1 MPDQFS
7 GACESVPSTSRESLP
22 GRRRVLPV
30 VSVIREGRVERFV
43 ETDPTLSSAAW
54 TGMALEEHSV
64 PPSVNSRHEHVENF
78 LQVILGGSGKY
89 EVLTGGRTLRFD
101 ATPGTTFLL
110 PRGTIDEV
118 RWFGPTHRIGVAI
131 QPSLLRSAL
140 TEGGQGEDPELVEQW
155 HLMDPHIS
163 SVLVAMKTDLDD
175 GSPAGKLYG
184 ESLANALAVYLVT
197 RHAVRRFP
205 AETYRGGLPGYR
217 LRRVTEFIEHN
228 LADEVS
234 LEQLA
239 AVAGMSAHYFA
250 ELFKRSTGS
259 APHQFVL
266 RRRIERAKEALR
278 NPRRSVIDAGFG
290 AGFKNPSHFARVF
303 RKLVGVSPSTFR
315 LKTR

>member
-1 MPDQFS
+1 ML
-7 GACESVPSTSRESLP
+7 A
-22 GRRRVLPV
+22 
-30 VSVIREGRVERFV
+30 VIREGRVERFV
-43 ETDPTLSSAAW
+43 ETVPTLSSASAAW
-54 TGMALEEHSV
+54 TGLALEEHSV
-64 PPSVNSRHEHVENF
+64 PPSVNSRHEHVESF
-78 LQVILGGSGKY
+78 LQVILSGSGRY

-110 PRGTIDEV
+110 PRGTIDEI
-118 RWFGPTHRIGVAI
+118 RWFGPTHRIAVAI

-140 TEGGQGEDPELVEQW
+140 NEGGQGGDPELVEHW

-184 ESLANALAVYLVT
+184 ESLANALAVYLVR

-217 LRRVTEFIEHN
+217 LKRVTEFIEHN

-239 AVAGMSAHYFA
+239 AVAGMSAHHFA

-278 NPRRSVIDAGFG
+278 NPQRSVIDAGFG
-290 AGFKNPSHFARVF
+290 AGFTNPSHFARVF
-303 RKLVGVSPSTFR
+303 RKLVGVSPSKFR